1 MHGVEHLGLELEAS
15 GEALFCLTA
24 SSVRQ
29 GCMEDLKLLER
40 SGSEYCKQTDK
51 MIPILWAV
59 LRNYAPVIVFPAV
72 VVVGVIGYNIEGI
85 VSNKYT
91 PFKPSIE
98 EQRSQRQLEELGKLS
113 SEPTNC
119 RNECFFVFSTAY
131 YLEFSNGMASQQKR

>member
-1 MHGVEHLGLELEAS
+1 
-15 GEALFCLTA
+15 
-24 SSVRQ
+24 
-29 GCMEDLKLLER
+29 LKLLER

-113 SEPTNC
+113 SEPTKLEDKQFVPKSIFE
-119 RNECFFVFSTAY
+119 RNLSPQ
-131 YLEFSNGMASQQKR
+131 LQK